1 MLARRNCS
9 TRSDSVM
16 TEWQKQRS
24 ERNTRLESLSKP
36 PGQCIEAHKRAGEG
50 GERVVDVEPAFV
62 ADREASKL
70 VEPCE
75 GSLDDPAVAA
85 KLLAGVDPSAG
96 DARPDLAAATCVA
109 AAAMVI
115 RLVRV
120 QLVRAP
126 SGSAAL
132 ARDRRDG
139 IDQRLEGRAVVD
151 VGAGQEKPQRNAA
164 PVRDQMALG
173 AGSASIRRVRPGGR
187 TPFFAAMDELSTQA
201 RLQSIRSA
209 SCNRRSNSRC
219 NRSHTPAA
227 CQSRN
232 RRQQV
237 MPDPHPIS
245 AGSISQ
251 GMPVRSTNKMPVRAA
266 LAVTGGRPPFGFA
279 AGHGSNGSMINH
291 SESGTRGLGI
301 PPHESAPTRV
311 QGF

>member
-1 MLARRNCS
+1 MN
-9 TRSDSVM
+9 
-16 TEWQKQRS
+16 
-24 ERNTRLESLSKP
+24 
-36 PGQCIEAHKRAGEG
+36 
-50 GERVVDVEPAFV
+50 VEPAFV
-62 ADREASKL
+62 SDRQPPKL
-70 VEPCE
+70 IEPCE
-75 GSLDDPAVAA
+75 GSLDDPAVTA
-85 KLLAGVDPSAG
+85 KLLAGIDTSSG
-96 DARPDLAAATCVA
+96 DAWPDLAAVTCVA

-115 RLVRV
+115 RLVGV

-151 VGAGQEKPQRNAA
+151 VRAGQEKPQRNAA

-173 AGSASIRRVRPGGR
+173 AGSASIRRVRPGCR

-209 SCNRRSNSRC
+209 SCSRRSNSRC
-219 NRSHTPAA
+219 RRSHTPAA

-237 MPDPHPIS
+237 TPDPHPIS

-266 LAVTGGRPPFGFA
+266 RAVTGGRPPFGLA
-279 AGHGSNGSMINH
+279 GGHGSNGSTINH

-301 PPHESAPTRV
+301 PPHESTPTRV